1 MKYLALLAAKLT
13 AFLLKILKRGA
24 TTLPGRVALLFDS
37 RILKKLSQG
46 VRVILVTGTNGK
58 TTVCRMIERAF
69 VLSKTPYFL
78 NRSGANLITGIAT
91 AFIQNCTLKGQ
102 IRRHY
107 AVIEC
112 DENAFLSVSDFLQ
125 PDVIV
130 VTNVFRD
137 QLDRYGEVAHTLSVL
152 RCSVQKCPESTVV
165 LNGDCPLTFSLSR
178 AVHGRVLTFGMEQAA
193 CGHFPGN
200 VPSDAARCLFCGEPY
215 RYTYRTYAQLGGFSC
230 PNCGYQRRRPDVY
243 VSVLSGLQAQ
253 SSTAE
258 IHLPGSVRHVRINL
272 PGIYNVYN
280 ALAAAAALYCAK
292 LPESI
297 IFRALETFS
306 GAFGRNE
313 TFAASTHQI
322 RMLLVKNPAGFS
334 LVNAQIAKS
343 QRPFDVC
350 FCLNDLAADG
360 RDVSWIYDV
369 DYSPLL
375 RAGVP
380 LCRVY
385 VSGRRA
391 YDMALCLKLMG
402 FEAQNICLLDFE
414 KEGLLLRTTAESEN
428 DFYIVPTYTAMMRLR
443 PAFAQKFGKE
453 AFYE

>member
-1 MKYLALLAAKLT
+1 MKFLALLAAKT
-13 AFLLKILKRGA
+13 VAFLLKIFGRGA

-37 RILKKLSQG
+37 RILQKLSRG

-58 TTVCRMIERAF
+58 TTVCRMIEQALR
-69 VLSKTPYFL
+69 LSKMPYFL

-91 AFIQNCTLKGQ
+91 AFLQNCTWKGQ
-102 IRRHY
+102 IKRPY

-112 DENAFLSVSDFLQ
+112 DENAFLSVSDFLT

-152 RCSVQKCPESTVV
+152 RRSVQKCPQSTLV

-178 AVHGRVLTFGMEQAA
+178 SVRAKVFTFGIEKNA
-193 CGHFPGN
+193 CAHLAGR

-215 RYTYRTYAQLGGFSC
+215 QYTYRTYAQLGGFFC
-230 PNCGYQRRRPDVY
+230 PHCGYRRRTPDVY
-243 VSVLSGLQAQ
+243 AACVSGLQAQ
-253 SSTAE
+253 SSTVR
-258 IHLPGSVRHVRINL
+258 IVLPGAAASVRINL

-280 ALAAAAALYCAK
+280 ALAAAGALHCTG
-292 LPESI
+292 LPGGL
-297 IFRALETFS
+297 IFRALETFT

-313 TFAASTHQI
+313 TFAAGRHRI
-322 RMLLVKNPAGFS
+322 RILLVKNPAGFS

-343 QRPFDVC
+343 KKPFDIC

-375 RAGVP
+375 GSGV
-380 LCRVY
+380 LLRRVY
-385 VSGRRA
+385 VCGRRA

-402 FEAQNICLLDFE
+402 FDAQNISLLDLE
-414 KEGLLLRTTAESEN
+414 KDGALLQTAQNSPN

-443 PAFAQKFGKE
+443 PAFAQAFGKE

>member
-1 MKYLALLAAKLT
+1 MKLLALAAAKFT
-13 AFLLKILKRGA
+13 AFFLKIFKRGA

-37 RILKKLSQG
+37 RILRKLSRG
-46 VRVILVTGTNGK
+46 VKVILVTGTNGK

-69 VLSKTPYFL
+69 ILTKTPYFI

-91 AFIQNCTLKGQ
+91 AFIQNCSLSGKIQ
-102 IRRHY
+102 RHY

-137 QLDRYGEVAHTLSVL
+137 QLDRFGEVAHTLSVL
-152 RCSVQKCPESTVV
+152 RRSIQKCQSADVV
-165 LNGDCPLTFSLSR
+165 LNGDCPLTYSLSKV
-178 AVHGRVLTFGMEQAA
+178 AGGRIVTFGIEKNA
-193 CGHFPGN
+193 CAHFSAT
-200 VPSDAARCLFCGEPY
+200 VPSDAARCIFCGENY
-215 RYTYRTYAQLGGFSC
+215 RYTYHTYAQLGGFYC
-230 PNCGYQRRRPDVY
+230 PHCGYQHRRPDVY
-243 VSVLSGLQAQ
+243 AAALSGLQTQ
-253 SSTAE
+253 YSTVEMRMHERCA
-258 IHLPGSVRHVRINL
+258 RVRINL

-280 ALAAAAALYCAK
+280 ALAAAAALRCAK
-292 LPESI
+292 LPFSL
-297 IFRALETFS
+297 IFRALETFD

-313 TFAASTHQI
+313 TFAAKTHQI

-334 LVNAQIAKS
+334 LVNAQIARAVK
-343 QRPFDVC
+343 PFQVC

-375 RAGVP
+375 GRHVP
-380 LCRVY
+380 LKKIY

-402 FEAQNICLLDFE
+402 FDPQNICLLDFE
-414 KEGLLLRTTAESEN
+414 DERAFLQTALHSTT

-443 PAFAQKFGKE
+443 PSFAQTFGKE